1 MRLAALLILVATAFT
16 LSSGS
21 AAGEISVE
29 RGLRVSIASGCHDCH
44 TEGYTQSEG
53 RLDPEKALKGSRI
66 GLRGPWGTAYAT
78 NLLLTVKPLT
88 EDGFL
93 LLMSNLQTPP
103 PMPWYRVRAIE
114 ESDLRSL
121 YRYIKSLGEPGKQA
135 PTSIG
140 PDVEPMT
147 PFVVLE
153 PPQSPAGCKRDL
165 VARVIQIEWGRR
177 NLERSFSATRRQ
189 SRRAIHARKR
199 SRPTAAR
206 WLSQAALAATEE
218 HHQFVDAHD

>member
-1 MRLAALLILVATAFT
+1 MKAAVLEEKMRLATSLALVAAAFT
-16 LSSGS
+16 LSSGT

-53 RLDPEKALKGSRI
+53 KLDPEKALRGSRI

-78 NLLLTVKPLT
+78 NLLLVAKPLT
-88 EDGFL
+88 EDAFV
-93 LLMSNLQTPP
+93 LLMSNLKTPA

-121 YRYIKSLGEPGKQA
+121 YRYIRSLGEPGKQA

-147 PFVVLE
+147 SFVVLE
-153 PPQSPAGCKRDL
+153 PPQSSAGCKRNLDCG
-165 VARVIQIEWGRR
+165 VAQICGP
-177 NLERSFSATRRQ
+177 S
-189 SRRAIHARKR
+189 
-199 SRPTAAR
+199 
-206 WLSQAALAATEE
+206 SQC
-218 HHQFVDAHD
+218 VPR

>member
-1 MRLAALLILVATAFT
+1 VAKPSKAEKMRLAVPLTLVATAFAF
-16 LSSGS
+16 SSGS

-29 RGLRVSIASGCHDCH
+29 RGLQVSIASGCHDCH

-53 RLDPEKALKGSRI
+53 RLDPEKALRGSRI

-78 NLLLTVKPLT
+78 NLLLTVEPLT
-88 EDGFL
+88 EDGFVL
-93 LLMSNLQTPP
+93 FMSTLKVPP

-121 YRYIKSLGEPGKQA
+121 YRYIRSLGEPGKQS

-140 PDVEPMT
+140 PDVEPT
-147 PFVVLE
+147 TSFVVLE

-165 VARVIQIEWGRR
+165 DCAVGLICGP
-177 NLERSFSATRRQ
+177 S
-189 SRRAIHARKR
+189 
-199 SRPTAAR
+199 
-206 WLSQAALAATEE
+206 SQC
-218 HHQFVDAHD
+218 VPR

>member
-1 MRLAALLILVATAFT
+1 MQLATLLTIVATAFT
-16 LSSGS
+16 LSSRS
-21 AAGEISVE
+21 AAGEITVE

-53 RLDPEKALKGSRI
+53 RLDPEKALRGSRI

-88 EDGFL
+88 EDGFV
-93 LLMSNLQTPP
+93 LLMSNLKTPP

-121 YRYIKSLGEPGKQA
+121 YRYIRSLGEAGKQA

-147 PFVVLE
+147 SFVVLE
-153 PPQSPAGCKRDL
+153 PPQSPSGCKNDL
-165 VARVIQIEWGRR
+165 DCGVGQICG
-177 NLERSFSATRRQ
+177 SS
-189 SRRAIHARKR
+189 
-199 SRPTAAR
+199 
-206 WLSQAALAATEE
+206 SQC
-218 HHQFVDAHD
+218 VPR

>member
-1 MRLAALLILVATAFT
+1 MPITSALAKPSKVAFLEEKMRLAASLTLVATAFT

-21 AAGEISVE
+21 AVGEISIE

-78 NLLLTVKPLT
+78 NLLLTVEPLT
-88 EDGFL
+88 EDGFV
-93 LLMSNLQTPP
+93 LLMSNLKTPP
-103 PMPWYRVRAIE
+103 PMPWYRVRAIDE
-114 ESDLRSL
+114 GDLRSL

-147 PFVVLE
+147 SFVVLE
-153 PPQSPAGCKRDL
+153 PPQSPAGCKNDL
-165 VARVIQIEWGRR
+165 QCGVGQICGP
-177 NLERSFSATRRQ
+177 S
-189 SRRAIHARKR
+189 
-199 SRPTAAR
+199 
-206 WLSQAALAATEE
+206 SQC
-218 HHQFVDAHD
+218 VPR